1 MEQKSLTVLKQI
13 QLSSHRCSVPF
24 HMALFDGVICVFRAQ
39 NNKSNDL
46 YLLVLAQVTEEREA
60 QYSKRLEAVRSVWA
74 WLMKFKDIWSVSGI
88 DVEILYRIPMMLRQQ
103 QTWKF
108 SSAIRNVGTLRF
120 CKL

>member
-1 MEQKSLTVLKQI
+1 
-13 QLSSHRCSVPF
+13 
-24 HMALFDGVICVFRAQ
+24 MALFDGVICVFRAQ